1 MRTKEDAQVDQSMV
15 TDAGSTGAAPK
26 PTVPVGRRTREV
38 MLVSTSISP
47 ELRNEASTGL
57 RPRPEYLV
65 LEGDHGVELLD
76 WSRVVRRPTRR
87 TPAGSLR
94 QVATALLR
102 SRGVAGFLSDGEHV
116 GLPLAQGLALR
127 PRRPG
132 HVMIAH
138 HLTTPSKQ
146 KLLRLPGVAKAV
158 DFFVVHSQ
166 TQVEALVADAGLPPE
181 RVRLLPYGADT
192 DFWSAGPTEEDPL
205 VFSPGREHRDHV
217 TFAAAMDG
225 LDARAFVTDGSSHS
239 PAARR
244 RVPGVWPANID
255 RGSVGLS
262 ALRELYARAAVVVVP
277 LVPTDFPAGI
287 TVAVEAMAMGK
298 AVVISSTEGLR
309 GALVDPEAV
318 VMVPP
323 GDVAAMRLAITS
335 LLDDPERRRRLGER
349 ARSAAQEHHDVR
361 HFGAALHE
369 LMIEAAPTH
378 G

>member
-1 MRTKEDAQVDQSMV
+1 MRTKEAAQVDQSMV
-15 TDAGSTGAAPK
+15 PDAVWTGAAPK
-26 PTVPVGRRTREV
+26 PTVTVGRRTREV

-47 ELRNEASTGL
+47 ELKNEASAGV

-65 LEGDHGVELLD
+65 LEGEYGVELLD
-76 WSRVVRRPTRR
+76 WSRVVRRPTHR

-132 HVMIAH
+132 HVVIAH
-138 HLTTPSKQ
+138 HLTRPSKR

-166 TQVEALVADAGLPPE
+166 AQVEALVGDAGLPPE
-181 RVRLLPYGADT
+181 QVRLLPYGVDT
-192 DFWSAGPTEEDPL
+192 DFWSADPIEEGPL
-205 VFSPGREHRDHV
+205 VLSPGREHRDHF

-244 RVPGVWPANID
+244 RVPGAWPANID

-277 LVPTDFPAGI
+277 LVPADFPAGI

-309 GALVDPEAV
+309 GALADPQAL

-323 GDVAAMRLAITS
+323 GDVDAMRLAITS
-335 LLDDPERRRRLGER
+335 LLKDPERRRRLGEC
-349 ARSAAQEHHDVR
+349 ARSAAVEHHDVR

-369 LMIEAAPTH
+369 LMIEAARTH

>member
-1 MRTKEDAQVDQSMV
+1 MDQSVV
-15 TDAGSTGAAPK
+15 TRTGSRGTTSEPTAPA
-26 PTVPVGRRTREV
+26 GRRTREV

-47 ELRNEASTGL
+47 ELRHDASAGL
-57 RPRPEYLV
+57 RPAPEYLV
-65 LEGDHGVELLD
+65 LEREHGVELLD
-76 WSRVVRRPTRR
+76 WSRVLRRPARR
-87 TPAGSLR
+87 SPAGSLR

-132 HVMIAH
+132 HVVIAH
-138 HLTTPSKQ
+138 HLTTPSKRR
-146 KLLRLPGVAKAV
+146 LLRLPGVAKAV

-166 TQVEALVADAGLPPE
+166 AQVEALVAGAGLPPE
-181 RVRLLPYGADT
+181 QVRLVPYGVDT
-192 DFWSAGPTEEDPL
+192 DFWSAAPVAEDPL
-205 VFSPGREHRDHV
+205 VVSPGREHRDHV

-244 RVPGVWPANID
+244 RVPSVWPANID
-255 RGSVGLS
+255 RGSLGLS

-287 TVAVEAMAMGK
+287 TVAVEAMSMGK

-309 GALVDPEAV
+309 GALADPGAV
-318 VMVPP
+318 VIVPP
-323 GDVAAMRLAITS
+323 GDVEAMRLAITS
-335 LLDDPERRRRLGER
+335 LLEDPERRRRLGER
-349 ARSAAQEHHDVR
+349 ARSAAHEHHDVR
-361 HFGAALHE
+361 RFGAALHQ
-369 LMIEAAPTH
+369 LMIEAGRTH

>member
-1 MRTKEDAQVDQSMV
+1 MDRSKV
-15 TDAGSTGAAPK
+15 TEVGWRGATPEPNAPAR
-26 PTVPVGRRTREV
+26 RRTREV
-38 MLVSTSISP
+38 MLVSTSVSP
-47 ELRNEASTGL
+47 ELRSEASAAV

-65 LEGDHGVELLD
+65 LESEYGVDLLD
-76 WSRVVRRPTRR
+76 WSRVLRRPTRR
-87 TPAGSLR
+87 SPAGSLR
-94 QVATALLR
+94 QVGTALLS
-102 SRGVAGFLSDGEHV
+102 SRGVAAFLSDGEHV

-132 HVMIAH
+132 HVVIAH
-138 HLTTPSKQ
+138 HLTTPSKRR
-146 KLLRLPGVAKAV
+146 LLRLPGVARAV

-181 RVRLLPYGADT
+181 QVRLLPYGVDT
-192 DFWSAGPTEEDPL
+192 AFWSADPIEEDLL
-205 VFSPGREHRDHV
+205 VVSPGREHRDHV

-244 RVPGVWPANID
+244 RVPRDWPANID

-262 ALRELYARAAVVVVP
+262 DLRELYARAAVVVVP

-309 GALVDPEAV
+309 GALADPDAV

-323 GDVAAMRLAITS
+323 GDVEAMRLTITS
-335 LLDDPERRRRLGER
+335 LLADPGRRHRLGER
-349 ARSAAQEHHDVR
+349 ARLVAREHHDVR
-361 HFGAALHE
+361 HFGAALHT
-369 LMIEAAPTH
+369 LMTEAARTRD
-378 G
+378 

>member
-1 MRTKEDAQVDQSMV
+1 MTTKEVTQVNQSVV
-15 TDAGSTGAAPK
+15 TPAVSRGATSERTAR
-26 PTVPVGRRTREV
+26 VRRPSREV
-38 MLVSTSISP
+38 MLVSTSLSP
-47 ELRNEASTGL
+47 ELRHEASAGA

-65 LEGDHGVELLD
+65 LEGDYGVELLD
-76 WSRVVRRPTRR
+76 WSRVLRRPTRR

-94 QVATALLR
+94 QVATGLLR
-102 SRGVAGFLSDGEHV
+102 SRGVTAFLSDGEHV

-132 HVMIAH
+132 HVVLAH
-138 HLTTPSKQ
+138 HLTTPSKR

-158 DFFVVHSQ
+158 DYFVVHSQ
-166 TQVEALVADAGLPPE
+166 TQVEALVGDAGLPPAQ
-181 RVRLLPYGADT
+181 VRLLPYGVDT
-192 DFWSAGPTEEDPL
+192 DFWSAGPIEDDPL
-205 VFSPGREHRDHV
+205 VVSPGREHRDHV

-244 RVPGVWPANID
+244 RAPSVWPANVD
-255 RGSVGLS
+255 RGSLGLN

-309 GALVDPEAV
+309 GALADPDAV

-323 GDVAAMRLAITS
+323 GDVEAMQLAITS
-335 LLDDPERRRRLGER
+335 LLSNPERRRRLGER
-349 ARSAAQEHHDVR
+349 ARSAAREHHDVR
-361 HFGAALHE
+361 HFGAALHQ
-369 LMIEAAPTH
+369 LMIEAARTH

>member
-1 MRTKEDAQVDQSMV
+1 VDQ
-15 TDAGSTGAAPK
+15 TTLTHAGSRGAMHK
-26 PTVPVGRRTREV
+26 PTAPVERRTREV
-38 MLVSTSISP
+38 MLVSTSIPP
-47 ELRNEASTGL
+47 ELRKEASAGV

-65 LEGDHGVELLD
+65 LEGEYGVELLD

-132 HVMIAH
+132 HVVIAH
-138 HLTTPSKQ
+138 HLTTPSKR

-158 DFFVVHSQ
+158 DFLVVHSQ
-166 TQVEALVADAGLPPE
+166 TQVEALVGDAGLPPE
-181 RVRLLPYGADT
+181 QVRLLPYGVDT
-192 DFWSAGPTEEDPL
+192 NFWSADPIEEDPL
-205 VFSPGREHRDHV
+205 VLSPGREHRDHV

-239 PAARR
+239 PAAHR
-244 RVPGVWPANID
+244 RVPGAWPANID

-309 GALVDPEAV
+309 GALADPQAV

-323 GDVAAMRLAITS
+323 GDVDAMRLAITS
-335 LLDDPERRRRLGER
+335 LIEDPDRRRRLGER
-349 ARSAAQEHHDVR
+349 ARLAAQEHHDVR
-361 HFGAALHE
+361 HFGAALHK
-369 LMIEAAPTH
+369 LMNEAARTR